1 MSRSYT
7 TSLTIP
13 RLAGCLALLVTAV
26 SARNKFCN
34 KNGDGNFVFSGSCS
48 QFFTCANGF
57 GWLQDCPGDLLFD
70 SSLMECVWHEQDS
83 ANSLKKRPTQRL
95 PYKNW
100 TKREISR
107 FDGTDPE
114 GPILIAAGGKVFDV
128 SAGRGFYGAGG
139 PYGVFAGRDAS
150 RLLATQS
157 FDEGITEEELDS
169 PIDKLDDLSR
179 DDEESLVS
187 YVGLFSVKYH
197 CVGDLVE
204 PEQVEQ

>member
-1 MSRSYT
+1 MSSAIT
-7 TSLTIP
+7 TKGGNSPNITRTVLI
-13 RLAGCLALLVTAV
+13 CLALYGTYKAIRFLW
-26 SARNKFCN
+26 SK
-34 KNGDGNFVFSGSCS
+34 
-48 QFFTCANGF
+48 
-57 GWLQDCPGDLLFD
+57 
-70 SSLMECVWHEQDS
+70 DS
-83 ANSLKKRPTQRL
+83 ANSLKKRPAQRL

-169 PIDKLDDLSR
+169 PIDKLDDLSQ
-179 DDEESLVS
+179 DDEESLAS

-204 PEQVEQ
+204 PEQPEQ